1 MDYSIVWQSFGT
13 VVVYLLCCNKN
24 SPPPILTF
32 EFIHRLVDVI
42 TSYFGSL
49 SIAKITTNNDT
60 LTLLINEMIDEG
72 IPITTDPNQ
81 LKDLIPF
88 KSLFSKILTSANTL
102 TSTTPKTQV
111 ASETSSTSTVPWRR
125 SNVRYTNNEMYVDVE
140 ETINVILKP
149 STSLKSSKLLSSKSF
164 DSAFYSFK
172 SQTHL
177 VPIVG
182 TIDGQINLLTHL
194 TGAPQLLLNLS
205 IPNLK
210 LLPSFHRCV
219 ELSKW
224 ASNRSLSFIPP
235 DGLCTLMNY
244 QIDLDASNSYFGLI
258 EVDYQSGLG
267 VMKNEFEIRLFIK
280 EDKQA
285 AKIENLTLEIYC
297 AASEGEDKDVN
308 DSSVTSMKTNRVT
321 HGDFSYKG
329 NGKAEW
335 NLRSVATG
343 TQASLHGTLL
353 TNNLDAENPFESEGT
368 TVETNVEPIEP
379 IYVKMNYQH
388 KGSVPSG
395 LKVDGLKVV
404 SSRGMPDAVKP
415 YKGVKYT
422 TKTGDF
428 IIRT

>member
-1 MDYSIVWQSFGT
+1 
-13 VVVYLLCCNKN
+13 
-24 SPPPILTF
+24 
-32 EFIHRLVDVI
+32 LVDVI
-42 TSYFGSL
+42 ISYFGSL

-60 LTLLINEMIDEG
+60 LTLLINQMIDEG

-102 TSTTPKTQV
+102 TTSTPKTQMV
-111 ASETSSTSTVPWRR
+111 SETSSASTVPWRR

-140 ETINVILKP
+140 ETIDVILKP
-149 STSLKSSKLLSSKSF
+149 TTSTNAKSSKLLSSKSF

-172 SQTHL
+172 SHTHL

-182 TIDGQINLLTHL
+182 TINGQINLLTHL
-194 TGAPQLLLNLS
+194 TGVPQLLLNLS

-224 ASNRSLSFIPP
+224 TSNGSLSFIPP

-244 QIDLDASNSYFGLI
+244 QIDLDSSNGYFGLV
-258 EVDYQSGLG
+258 EVDYQTGLG
-267 VMKNEFEIRLFIK
+267 MMKNEFEIKLFIK

-285 AKIENLTLEIYC
+285 AKIENLTIEIYC
-297 AASEGEDKDVN
+297 AASDAEDKDKDVVDN
-308 DSSVTSMKTNRVT
+308 DSLVTNIKTNRVT

-329 NGKAEW
+329 NGNAEW
-335 NLRSVATG
+335 NLRTVTTG
-343 TQASLHGTLL
+343 TQVSFHGTLL
-353 TNNLDAENPFESEGT
+353 TSNLDKENPFESEGT
-368 TVETNVEPIEP
+368 TSETKTKPIEP
-379 IYVKMNYQH
+379 IYIKMNYHH

-415 YKGVKYT
+415 YKGVKYI